1 MPIDYQKPLV
11 WKDGALEILDQRMLP
26 EEVIWVSCK
35 QPEDVAAAIKSM
47 QVRGAPAIGIAA
59 AYGVALGS
67 DPKTAIE
74 ILSKTRP
81 TAKNLFYALDR
92 MKKGIE
98 EKEDLLSLAKS
109 IEAEEEERCLKIAEY
124 GLSLIKDG
132 ASLLTHCNAGPL
144 ATGGIGTAIG
154 PMLLA
159 RDRDIKI
166 KVFATETR
174 PARQGARLTMWELQR
189 ADIPATLI
197 ADTAVGYIMSKGFVD
212 AVFVGA
218 DRIAMCGD
226 TANKIGTYQIAV
238 LARFHNIPFYVAAP
252 SSTIDIGC
260 PNGDKIIIEE
270 RPKEELTSYFEAINP
285 AFDVTPASLITK
297 IITDSGIFEPKEL
310 NK

>member
-1 MPIDYQKPLV
+1 
-11 WKDGALEILDQRMLP
+11 
-26 EEVIWVSCK
+26 
-35 QPEDVAAAIKSM
+35 
-47 QVRGAPAIGIAA
+47 
-59 AYGVALGS
+59 
-67 DPKTAIE
+67 
-74 ILSKTRP
+74 
-81 TAKNLFYALDR
+81 
-92 MKKGIE
+92 
-98 EKEDLLSLAKS
+98 
-109 IEAEEEERCLKIAEY
+109 
-124 GLSLIKDG
+124 
-132 ASLLTHCNAGPL
+132 
-144 ATGGIGTAIG
+144 
-154 PMLLA
+154 
-159 RDRDIKI
+159 
-166 KVFATETR
+166 
-174 PARQGARLTMWELQR
+174 MWELQR